1 MSKLKVGY
9 SQLVANPPLGIGVAG
24 YYIPRYAS
32 GFIDDIEVSAMVLS
46 LGDKEMALVAIDTL
60 SIANNVID
68 EYKALVQEKTRL
80 DKDSVMLCA
89 SHTHTGPLLTPTDRF
104 EVDEEMIFNYK
115 NYLGERIAEAVA
127 LAKADQKETKVGY
140 SVCPVPAKVAYIR
153 RYKMK
158 DGTTFTCPPI
168 NDQNIDHAIGE
179 LDERVNIVRFTRD
192 GADDIVLL
200 NYGVHADTT
209 NGDKISADWPGWMRK
224 TVEMALD
231 GTRCMFFPGAEG
243 DVGSTNV
250 FPSGGD
256 MNDTEIS
263 FDNEMKSPGMA
274 RFVGRAMAGCVLQ
287 VYDKVNYVDVEDV
300 NFINKVLKVKAN
312 TPKKEEIPLAE
323 KYVEYHLAG
332 KDELIP
338 FKAMQLTTVLA
349 ESYRILDLKD
359 GPEYFDLRLTGVK
372 IGPIALIGIAGE
384 PFTEIGVKIQD
395 IEGWDLIMP
404 CALTNGSVGYFPN
417 KSAYDE
423 GGYEAKTSRFAPG
436 VAETII
442 DGAKE
447 LLEELKNS

>member
-9 SQLVANPPLGIGVAG
+9 SQIVANPPLGIDISG
-24 YYIPRYAS
+24 YYIKRVAS
-32 GFIDDIEVSAMVLS
+32 DFLDDIEVSAMVLS
-46 LGDKEMALVAIDTL
+46 LGDKEIVLVAIDTL
-60 SIANNVID
+60 YLANYVVD
-68 EYKALVQEKTRL
+68 EYKALIQEKSGI
-80 DKDSVMLCA
+80 DKDNVMLCS
-89 SHTHTGPLLTPTDRF
+89 SHTHTGPYTMLTDRC
-104 EVDEEMIFNYK
+104 EVDEKLILDYK
-115 NYLGERIAEAVA
+115 NYLGDKIAEAVA
-127 LAKADQKETKVGY
+127 NAKADQKETKVGY

-158 DGTTFTCPPI
+158 DGSTFTCPPI
-168 NDQNIDHAIGE
+168 NDENIDHAIGE
-179 LDERVNIVRFTRD
+179 LDKRVNIVRFTRE
-192 GADDIVLL
+192 GADDVVLL

-224 TVEMALD
+224 TVEKALD

-287 VYDKVNYVDVEDV
+287 VYDKVNYVDVDDI
-300 NFINKVLKVKAN
+300 NFINKIIKIKAN
-312 TPKKEEIPLAE
+312 NPKKEEIPLAE
-323 KYVEYHLAG
+323 KYVEYHKAG

-372 IGPIALIGIAGE
+372 IGPIALIGISGE
-384 PFTEIGVKIQD
+384 PFTEIGVQIQD
-395 IEGWDLIMP
+395 TEGWDLIMP
-404 CALTNGSVGYFPN
+404 CALTNGAMGYFPN
-417 KSAYDE
+417 KGAYDE

-436 VAETII
+436 VAECII
-442 DGAKE
+442 EGSKE
-447 LLEELKNS
+447 LLNELKK

>member
-1 MSKLKVGY
+1 MSKLRVGY
-9 SQLVANPPLGIGVAG
+9 SQITANPPLGIDISG
-24 YYIPRYAS
+24 YYIKRVAS
-32 GFIDDIEVSAMVLS
+32 DFLDDIEVSAMVLS
-46 LGDKEMALVAIDTL
+46 FGDKEMALVAIDNL
-60 SIANNVID
+60 YLANHIVD
-68 EYKALVQEKTRL
+68 EYKALVQEKSGI
-80 DKDSVMLCA
+80 DKNSVMLCS
-89 SHTHTGPLLTPTDRF
+89 SHTHTGPFTAPTDRYK
-104 EVDEEMIFNYK
+104 VDEELIFNYK
-115 NYLGERIAEAVA
+115 NYLGDKIAEAVA

-158 DGTTFTCPPI
+158 DGSTFTCPPI
-168 NDQNIDHAIGE
+168 NDENIDHAIGE
-179 LDERVNIVRFTRD
+179 LDKRVNIVRFTRD
-192 GADDIVLL
+192 GADDVVLL

-224 TVEMALD
+224 TVEKALD

-287 VYDKVNYVDVEDV
+287 VYDKVNYVDVDDI
-300 NFINKVLKVKAN
+300 NFINKIIKIKAN
-312 TPKKEEIPLAE
+312 NPKKEEIPLAE
-323 KYVEYHLAG
+323 KYVKYHKEG

-349 ESYRILDLKD
+349 ESFRILDLKD
-359 GPEYFDLRLTGVK
+359 GPEHFDLRLTGVK
-372 IGPIALIGIAGE
+372 IGPIALIGISGE
-384 PFTEIGVKIQD
+384 PFTEIGVQIQD
-395 IEGWDLIMP
+395 TEGWDLIMP
-404 CALTNGSVGYFPN
+404 CALTNGSMGYFPN

-436 VAETII
+436 VAESII
-442 DGAKE
+442 EGGKN
-447 LLEELKNS
+447 LLNELKK